1 MGDSADTIRPR
12 KPSWLIV
19 RGESLIGSIGLAIAA
34 ILLAMV
40 GLAGWWSMRGQQE
53 AWRFVRS
60 EQVRVLG
67 SVLSE
72 SAESMLAGNDLSALR
87 RLIVE
92 AKRQHGLID
101 CRITL
106 PDGKI
111 VADSDPTKITLVS
124 LPQNWPSGPLD
135 AAMDNTAK
143 TGADLIRLNLPLLI
157 KGRGAA
163 TLQIAAATT
172 TSATRLWETAAGI
185 GLIGAAGLAAML
197 IVYRRMRSRVVTL
210 GLIRESLLA
219 SQGDVAGSRDAMTL
233 RSDLGPEAAAWNM
246 LLQENESLRKA
257 SVAERVKGTLGN
269 RREGRSD
276 LEHAYD
282 ALAVGVI
289 VVDNQAR
296 IKHANGAAAVMLQAK
311 RDAIVGQS
319 VTSLIDDAA
328 VKEVITAILAG
339 SGQRRTM
346 EVTRPASAGGGVCRI
361 HIRPLRRE
369 DDGGALVTLED
380 ITQQRVADAARNN
393 FVAQATHELRTPL
406 TNMRLCL
413 ENALEDQDSDPHIIR
428 EHFNTLNQETRRL
441 ERMVGEMLSV
451 AQIEAGSL
459 ALKRDDVRLDKVF
472 EELQADY
479 KPQAAEKSLALTF
492 DLPPKFP
499 VLQADRDKL
508 MVVLHNLLG
517 NALKYTP
524 AGGKVS
530 VAVRADASRLAV
542 DFSDTGIGISPT
554 EQSRLFTKFYRA
566 KDPRVEQITGSG
578 LGLALAREIARL
590 HGGDVTLQSELDKG
604 STFTLTLPLIAVQ
617 AKAA

>member
-1 MGDSADTIRPR
+1 MGESADTTHPG
-12 KPSWLIV
+12 KPSRLLV
-19 RGESLIGSIGLAIAA
+19 RGESVIGSIGLAIAA
-34 ILLAMV
+34 ILLTMV

-67 SVLSE
+67 SVISQ
-72 SAESMLAGNDLSALR
+72 SAESMLAGDDLSALR

-92 AKRQHGLID
+92 ARQQHGLID

-111 VADSDPTKITLVS
+111 LADSDPTKITLVS
-124 LPQNWPSGPLD
+124 LPPQWPNGPLD
-135 AAMDNTAK
+135 AATDEAAQT
-143 TGADLIRLNLPLLI
+143 DPELIIVNVPLLI

-163 TLQIAAATT
+163 MLRISAEATS
-172 TSATRLWETAAGI
+172 SATRLWETAAGI
-185 GLIGAAGLAAML
+185 GLIGAGGLAAML

-219 SQGDVAGSRDAMTL
+219 SQNDSGASRDALTL

-276 LEHAYD
+276 LENAYD
-282 ALAVGVI
+282 ALSVGVI
-289 VVDNQAR
+289 VVDGQAR

-311 RDAIVGQS
+311 RDAVIGQDL
-319 VTSLIDDAA
+319 TTLIEDQA
-328 VKEVITAILAG
+328 VKEVIAAIVAG

-346 EVTRPASAGGGVCRI
+346 EVTRPQSAGGGVCRV

-380 ITQQRVADAARNN
+380 ITQQRVADAARNS

-413 ENALEDQDSDPHIIR
+413 ENALEDQDSDPQVIR

-459 ALKRDDVRLDKVF
+459 TLKRDDVRMDKIF

-479 KPQAAEKSLALTF
+479 KPQAAEKSLTLAF
-492 DLPPKFP
+492 ELPPKFP
-499 VLQADRDKL
+499 VLQGDRDKL
-508 MVVLHNLLG
+508 MVTLHNLLG

-524 AGGKVS
+524 AGGKVT
-530 VAVRADASRLAV
+530 VAVRADASRLV
-542 DFSDTGIGISPT
+542 IDISDTGIGISPE
-554 EQSRLFTKFYRA
+554 EQSRLFTKFCRA
-566 KDPRVEQITGSG
+566 RDPRVEKITGSG

-590 HGGDVTLQSELDKG
+590 HGGDVTVQSELDHG
-604 STFTLTLPLIAVQ
+604 STFTLTLPLAPAQ